1 MTSPLVPCGDV
12 SRPLI
17 GLTAYREPASWGV
30 WRDRL
35 VTMLPT
41 GYTDSVRRGGG
52 VPVLLPPG
60 AGVTDLVDDAAVVV
74 GTLAGLILTGGPD
87 VDPGR
92 YDQDAHPTT
101 GAPRLERDAWEFA
114 LLAAALDVELPV
126 FAICRGLQVLNVG
139 LGGTLHQHL
148 PDVVNSDL
156 HAPLSGAHGRHTVR
170 IEPSSRIGRL
180 VGSTLDIAT
189 SHHQGVDRLGSDLVA
204 TAWADDGI
212 VEAVEHVEQPWVV
225 GVQWH
230 PEIDGDDDVR
240 LFEGFA
246 AACRS

>member
-1 MTSPLVPCGDV
+1 MP
-12 SRPLI
+12 RPLI

-30 WRDRL
+30 WQDRL
-35 VTMLPT
+35 VTMLAT

-52 VPVLLPPG
+52 VPVLLPPA
-60 AGVTDLVDDAAVVV
+60 AGVTGLADDAAVVV
-74 GTLAGLILTGGPD
+74 DSLDGLILTGGPD
-87 VDPGR
+87 VDPAR
-92 YDQDAHPTT
+92 YGQDPHPTT
-101 GAPRLERDAWEFA
+101 GAPRRERDAWEFA

-148 PDVVNSDL
+148 PDVVHSDR
-156 HAPLSGAHGRHTVR
+156 HAPQSGAHGRHTVR
-170 IEPSSRIGRL
+170 IEPGSRIGRL
-180 VGSTLDIAT
+180 VGTGLDIAT
-189 SHHQGVDRLGSDLVA
+189 YHHQSVDRLGPGLVA

-212 VEAVEHVEQPWVV
+212 VEAVEHVEHPWVV

-230 PEIDGDDDVR
+230 PEVDGDADVR

-246 AACRS
+246 AACRR